1 MIKVILE
8 IKNKGIKDEMEAIIS
23 SVDGFHICHEP
34 VSFKTEEVY
43 DLLITEIGDDFNAD
57 LHFANTLQSS
67 GIVKNVFLIST
78 LINPEIL
85 MNALRM
91 EVKGFFATPVKKEE
105 VVAALLKI
113 KKQKEIAEEK
123 KEEVKR
129 GKIIN
134 VFGCKGGVGTTTIAV
149 NLAISL
155 AESEGTPSVAFIDLN
170 QSDGEI
176 LHILNLKSV
185 SDWVQVVKNIS
196 RVDKMY
202 LMSTLAKHPSGIY
215 VLPSPD
221 IDKTDSVINVQSLSI
236 LLKFMQTL
244 FDFVVLDSGH
254 NMDEYSHMTLKVSDT
269 VFLVSYVSIP
279 CIIKLK
285 KLLNVFWERGYPKVE
300 NIEIIV
306 NRYITNDA
314 ISLKEV
320 EAVLRDKKILC
331 CIPNA
336 YAITMGAINSGKP
349 LCMTAQGTEICGK
362 FKELALGFSEQK
374 DKEKKEGK
382 GFSISSLIFG

>member
-34 VSFKTEEVY
+34 VSSKTEEVY

-113 KKQKEIAEEK
+113 KKQKEMAEEK

-155 AESEGTPSVAFIDLN
+155 AESEGTPSVALIDLN